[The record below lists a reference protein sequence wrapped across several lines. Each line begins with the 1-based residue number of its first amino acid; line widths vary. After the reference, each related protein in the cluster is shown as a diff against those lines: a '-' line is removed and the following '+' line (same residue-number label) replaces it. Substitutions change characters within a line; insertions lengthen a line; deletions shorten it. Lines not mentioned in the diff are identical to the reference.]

1 MNTEDASARYLDL
14 DAWGNRDVLQAL
26 WEGQLAA
33 VAAIGPA
40 LHAIAAAA
48 EAAVGGLGRKGRLL
62 YVGAGT
68 SARIGVQDG
77 VELPPTFNWP
87 GERLGFAIAGGDA
100 AILQAVEDAED
111 SNTDGAAWIAQA
123 NVGADDVVIGLSASG
138 TTPFTVA
145 ALNAARERGA
155 VAVGVANNPDTPI
168 LQTCTHPILID
179 TGQEAIAGSTR
190 MKAGTAQKIVLN
202 LFSTLVMI
210 RLGRVYRGRMI
221 AMRATNRKLR
231 ERGVAMVAQLAGCD
245 LDAAARAMAGA
256 DGDIKLAVL
265 VAAGVMRQEAE
276 RLLAQNGGNL
286 RRVVADLHGEKS
298 ALAGRSIGQ

>member
-14 DAWGNRDVLQAL
+14 DAWGSFDVLQAL

-40 LHAIAAAA
+40 LRSIAAAA
-48 EAAVGGLGRKGRLL
+48 EAAEKGLSREGRLF

-87 GERLGFAIAGGDA
+87 NDRLGFAIAGGDE

-111 SNTDGAAWIAQA
+111 SSADGAAWIANA
-123 NVGADDVVIGLSASG
+123 NVGPDDVVIGLSASG
-138 TTPFTVA
+138 TTPFTLA
-145 ALNAARERGA
+145 ALKAARERDA
-155 VAVGVANNPDTPI
+155 VAIGVANNPDTPI
-168 LQTCTHPILID
+168 LEACTHPILVA

-231 ERGVAMVAQLAGCD
+231 VRGVEMVEQLAGCD
-245 LDAAARAMAGA
+245 SERAARASTEAE
-256 DGDIKLAVL
+256 GDIKIAVL
-265 VAAGVMRQEAE
+265 IAGGATRAEAE
-276 RLLAQNGGNL
+276 RLLVRAEGNL
-286 RRVVADLHGEKS
+286 RQAIVSLEAKGGE
-298 ALAGRSIGQ
+298 AGRSGGDR

>member
-14 DAWGNRDVLQAL
+14 DGWENHDILQAL

-40 LHAIAAAA
+40 LGAIAAAA
-48 EAAVGGLGRKGRLL
+48 EAAGSGLGREGRLF

-111 SNTDGAAWIAQA
+111 SNADGAAWIARS

-155 VAVGVANNPDTPI
+155 VAIGVANNPDTPI
-168 LQTCTHPILID
+168 LQTCTHPILIA

-210 RLGRVYRGRMI
+210 RLGRVYRGRMV

-245 LDAAARAMAGA
+245 LDLAARATVEA

-265 VAAGVMRQEAE
+265 VAAGVTRQEAE
-276 RLLAQNGGNL
+276 SLLAQNGGNL
-286 RRVVADLHGEKS
+286 RRVIADLDGGKS
-298 ALAGRSIGQ
+298 ALVGRSIAR

>member
-14 DAWGNRDVLQAL
+14 DAWGSFDVLQAL

-40 LHAIAAAA
+40 LRSIAAAA
-48 EAAVGGLGRKGRLL
+48 EAAEKGLSREGRLF

-87 GERLGFAIAGGDA
+87 NDRLGFAIAGGDE

-111 SNTDGAAWIAQA
+111 SSADGAAWIAKA
-123 NVGADDVVIGLSASG
+123 NVGPDDVVIGLSASG
-138 TTPFTVA
+138 TTPFTLA
-145 ALNAARERGA
+145 ALKAARERDA
-155 VAVGVANNPDTPI
+155 VAIGIANNPGTPI
-168 LQTCTHPILID
+168 LEACSHPILVA

-231 ERGVAMVAQLAGCD
+231 VRGVEMVEQLAGCD
-245 LDAAARAMAGA
+245 SERAARASTEAE
-256 DGDIKLAVL
+256 GDIKIAVL
-265 VAAGVMRQEAE
+265 IAGGATRPEAE
-276 RLLAQNGGNL
+276 HLLVRAEGNL
-286 RRVVADLHGEKS
+286 RRAIASLGAEADQTNRAGSEK
-298 ALAGRSIGQ
+298 

>member
-14 DAWGNRDVLQAL
+14 DGWENHDILQAL

-40 LHAIAAAA
+40 LGAIAAAA
-48 EAAVGGLGRKGRLL
+48 EAAGSGLGREGRLF

-111 SNTDGAAWIAQA
+111 SNADGAAWIARA

-155 VAVGVANNPDTPI
+155 VAIGVANNPDTPI
-168 LQTCTHPILID
+168 LQTCTHPILIA
-179 TGQEAIAGSTR
+179 TGQEVIAGSTR

-210 RLGRVYRGRMI
+210 RLGRVYRGRMV

-245 LDAAARAMAGA
+245 LDLAARATVEA

-265 VAAGVMRQEAE
+265 VAAGVTRQEAE
-276 RLLAQNGGNL
+276 SLLAQNGGNL
-286 RRVVADLHGEKS
+286 RRVIADLDGGKS
-298 ALAGRSIGQ
+298 ALVGRSIAR